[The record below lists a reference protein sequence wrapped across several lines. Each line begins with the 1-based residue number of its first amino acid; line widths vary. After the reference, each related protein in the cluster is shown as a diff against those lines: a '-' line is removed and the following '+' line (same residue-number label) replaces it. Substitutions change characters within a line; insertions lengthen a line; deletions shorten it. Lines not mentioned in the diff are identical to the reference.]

1 MYKIIASHKD
11 EHIYDDEKINDLAKY
26 TLLILENKEYEMVNK
41 IKNNEPFNKN
51 EEKDFLAKAIECLL
65 NT

>member
-51 EEKDFLAKAIECLL
+51 EGKDFLAKAIEGLL